1 MDKLKSTGIFVAFL
15 LLPVLVG
22 VTASMATAT
31 SVTTWY
37 AGLEK
42 PFFSPPNWLFGPVW
56 TLLYVLMGVSSY
68 LVFIRPASAERK
80 IGLDVYGV
88 TLVLNFAW
96 SFLFFYFRSPGIA
109 LVDIVILW
117 FFILGMIIQFY
128 RVRPVAGLLQIPYLL
143 WVTFAT
149 MLNGAVWWLN

>member
-1 MDKLKSTGIFVAFL
+1 MDKLKSTGVFVAFL
-15 LLPVLVG
+15 ALPVLVG
-22 VTASMATAT
+22 VTASIATAT
-31 SVTTWY
+31 SVGTWY

-56 TLLYVLMGVSSY
+56 SLLYILMGVSSY
-68 LVFIRPASAERK
+68 LVFIKPASAERK
-80 IGLDVYGV
+80 IGLDVYVV

-96 SFLFFYFRSPGIA
+96 SFLFFYFRSPGLA
-109 LVDIVILW
+109 LIDIVILW

-128 RVRPVAGLLQIPYLL
+128 RVRPLAGLLQIPYLL

>member
-96 SFLFFYFRSPGIA
+96 SFLFFYFRSPGMA